1 MKRLV
6 AVVMLFGLALT
17 GCSTIPTSGPV
28 VTGDQVG
35 QDAGNQFIR
44 VIARPP
50 VDGMTP
56 SQIITGFL
64 EASASFD
71 ADHAIARQYLT
82 PEANQ
87 SWDPSAGVQAYEG
100 ALDVKETGTSLLIS
114 ATKAGSISED
124 GRYQVAEPGAEL
136 VAWFDVAQ
144 VNGQWRISRAPD
156 DLILSLSDIDRAYRT
171 YNVYF
176 FNPDYS
182 MLVPDA
188 RTIPVSDSGV
198 ATTLVRRLIGGPTEW
213 LAPAVR
219 TGFPEGVALNIDAVL
234 VENGVAR
241 VDLTSNIR
249 LADEKAQIS
258 LCEQLVWTLKQLPE
272 VSSVE
277 ITAAGQP
284 LTIPGVQSPQPVDAW
299 PGVNPDGTHT
309 IQVGYG
315 ISNGRAVKLTENS
328 IAAVRGAA
336 GTGEQEL
343 AEIAISADEFN
354 LAAVSTDSK
363 LLLTTVAEGSTFS
376 TVEGLESVSEPV
388 IDRSND
394 VWVIDAAL
402 GPQLVSKEG
411 KSKAITVDGLPPKT
425 SVLKL
430 VPSLDGTR
438 VAMITRNKSRSTLLL
453 GRVVA
458 RGGQITVEA
467 PIRVETTLAQADDVA
482 WSSADTLEVLGGDGA
497 GVNQAFSV
505 NIARALV
512 RGQGAPS
519 DPVSIAA
526 APGTPVLIGSADNKT
541 YDLKAGTWTAR
552 YSASSPT
559 YPF

>member
-1 MKRLV
+1 MKRII
-6 AVVMLFGLALT
+6 AAFMLAALALA

-35 QDAGNQFIR
+35 QNAGNQFIR

-50 VDGMTP
+50 SDGMSP
-56 SQIITGFL
+56 SQIVTGFL

-82 PEANQ
+82 PEANEQ
-87 SWDPSAGVQAYEG
+87 WNPSLGVQAYEG
-100 ALDVKETGTSLLIS
+100 ALDIKETGASLLIS

-124 GRYQVAEPGAEL
+124 GRYQVAEPGSEL

-171 YNVYF
+171 YNVFF
-176 FNPDYS
+176 FNPEYS

-198 ATTLVRRLIGGPTEW
+198 ATTLIRRLIAGPSEW

-219 TGFPEGVALNIDAVL
+219 TGFPEGVTLNIDAVL
-234 VENGVAR
+234 VENGVAK

-249 LADEKAQIS
+249 LADEKAQVA
-258 LCEQLVWTLKQLPE
+258 LCEQIVWTLKQLSE
-272 VSSVE
+272 VSAVE

-284 LTIPGVQSPQPVDAW
+284 LNIAGVPSPQPVESW
-299 PGVNPDGTHT
+299 PGVNPDGTKPIT
-309 IQVGYG
+309 VGYG
-315 ISNGRAVKLTENS
+315 ISNGRAVKLTESS

-336 GTGEQEL
+336 GSGSEQL
-343 AEIAISADEFN
+343 SAVAVGSDEFN
-354 LAAVSTDSK
+354 LAAINADGK
-363 LLLTTVAEGSTFS
+363 LLLTTIAEGSSFTP
-376 TVEGLESVSEPV
+376 VDGLDSVSEPV

-394 VWVIDAAL
+394 VWVIDSAL
-402 GPQLVSKEG
+402 GPQLVTKDG
-411 KSKAITVDGLPPKT
+411 KSKAITIDGLPPK
-425 SVLKL
+425 SNVLKL

-438 VAMITRNKSRSTLLL
+438 VAMITRIKSRTNLYL
-453 GRVVA
+453 GRVVS
-458 RGGQITVEA
+458 RSGQMTVEA
-467 PIRVETTLAQADDVA
+467 PIRIETSLSQADDVA
-482 WSSADTLEVLGGDGA
+482 WASAEDLEVLGADSA
-497 GVNQAFSV
+497 GVIQAFSV
-505 NIARALV
+505 QIPRGIV
-512 RGQGAPS
+512 RGQGSPA

-526 APGTPVLIGSADNKT
+526 APGTPVLVAAADNKT
-541 YDLKAGTWTAR
+541 YDLKAGTWIAR

-559 YPF
+559 YPM

>member
-1 MKRLV
+1 MKRRVLVIV
-6 AVVMLFGLALT
+6 AVLITLA

-28 VTGDQVG
+28 TTGDQVG

-50 VDGMTP
+50 SDGMTP
-56 SQIITGFL
+56 SQIVAGFL

-82 PEANQ
+82 EEADLE
-87 SWDPSAGVQAYEG
+87 WDPSLGVQAYEG
-100 ALDVKETGTSLLIS
+100 ALDIKETGSSLVVS
-114 ATKAGSISED
+114 AAKAGSISED
-124 GRYQVAEPGAEL
+124 GRYQVAEPGSEL

-171 YNVYF
+171 YDVYF

-198 ATTLVRRLIGGPTEW
+198 ATTLVRRLIAGPSEW

-219 TGFPEGVALNIDAVL
+219 TGFPEGVTLNIDAVL
-234 VENGVAR
+234 VENGVAK

-249 LADEKAQIS
+249 LADEKAQVA
-258 LCEQLVWTLKQLPE
+258 LCEQLVWTLKQLSE
-272 VSSVE
+272 VSAVE
-277 ITAAGQP
+277 ISAAGQP
-284 LTIPGVQSPQPVDAW
+284 LAIPGVPTPQPIESW
-299 PGVNPDGTHT
+299 PSVNPDGTTT
-309 IQVGYG
+309 ITVGYG
-315 ISNGRAVKLTENS
+315 ISSGRAVKLTESS
-328 IAAVRGAA
+328 IAPVRGAA
-336 GTGEQEL
+336 GLGEQEL
-343 AEIAISADEFN
+343 SAIDVSTNEFN
-354 LAAVSTDSK
+354 VAAVSAENT
-363 LLLTTVAEGSTFS
+363 LLLTTMSEGSGFLQ
-376 TVEGLESVSEPV
+376 VEGLESVSEAV
-388 IDRSND
+388 IDEANN
-394 VWVIDAAL
+394 VWVIDSKL
-402 GPQLVSKEG
+402 GPQLVTEDG
-411 KSKAITVDGLPPKT
+411 RSKAITIDGLPAKAT
-425 SVLKL
+425 VLKL

-438 VAMITRNKSRSTLLL
+438 VAMITRTKSRSNLYL

-458 RGGQITVEA
+458 RSGQITVEA
-467 PIRVETTLAQADDVA
+467 PIRVETSLAQADDVA
-482 WSSADTLEVLGGDGA
+482 WSSADSLEVLGGDSA
-497 GVNQAFSV
+497 GVVQAFSV
-505 NIARALV
+505 GIARGIV

-519 DPVSIAA
+519 DPISIAA
-526 APGTPVLIGSADNKT
+526 APGTPMLIGAADNKT
-541 YDLKAGTWTAR
+541 YILKSGAWTAR